1 MIESLIEAALID
13 ILGCMRT
20 AEQALCTDI
29 EFYNILIGHLIML
42 LTIYTPREKFLFI
55 YFSPVLTLSLA
66 QFWSPLHVIYLYQ
79 LSFLFN
85 QKLC

>member
-29 EFYNILIGHLIML
+29 EFYYILIGHLNML

-55 YFSPVLTLSLA
+55 HFSPVLTLSLA
-66 QFWSPLHVIYLYQ
+66 QFWSSLHVIYLYQ